1 MNYLKFAT
9 KKGLFS
15 FLHLSLLSLLFLFF
29 SNFSFGLT
37 TRTWDG
43 GGGTNDFNTAA
54 NWSGDVLPSAS
65 DSCVIIATS
74 DKTITVSSNI
84 TIGALYLYANGANV
98 NLYLDC
104 VSKVI
109 TINGNLH
116 MLANGNSNT
125 DLKVD
130 VGSSTGGIVVGR
142 HAVVDDG
149 GAYQCF
155 FISDLTSP
163 GKVTFKG
170 NLTIGPHGRTLA
182 TYEPVILM
190 DGTGAQS
197 VVINNTDTYF
207 LGEDVIIGSTN
218 NPTVTLSGSGFTN
231 GFGCYDGN
239 VTLNGTS
246 VFDIGTKTVDRIAS
260 AGGTFTI
267 ASSATLKIGGTAD
280 FPASYSTYTLSSTSN
295 TRYYG
300 TNQTV
305 NPLTYG
311 NVYLETSGVK
321 TVSSASTI
329 NGSLYVDG
337 SAYADINASLTIAG
351 NVTISSTATGDFGAA
366 SSVGGN
372 FTMSG
377 TSIAY
382 FDGAMDINGNVVIGS
397 GTNLYGGAVTSTVAG
412 NWTNSGTFTEE
423 TSTITFDGT
432 GTSTV
437 SATSSSFTTEGTTLL
452 TESFENGG
460 SIPSGWN
467 SAIVVDAGAD
477 PLVSFVLASTNPIG
491 FTATAGSYF
500 AKFNSYTAASTG
512 QNRLKRTTSFSTVG
526 LTNIVVNFDWT
537 IDDGFST
544 SADRV
549 NVQYSTDGTSWTTAG
564 SNVVRYSALG
574 DYWTSQSVTLP
585 AGAENQATLY
595 IAFLFTSGYGNDCY
609 LDNVVVTGGT
619 TNEVYAGETFYNF
632 KVSKTGSGSVTL
644 ASKIMI
650 DNSLNFNGG
659 IITSTSSYYPE
670 FDEDATVAGTP
681 SNTSHVNAT
690 VLKRTNSTTK
700 FTFPVGNG
708 TTYRYIAAT
717 PSSTN
722 ATVWTVKYNGVGHS
736 DTDVEVTLD
745 HILTQEY
752 WNVDRSGAS
761 PANATLEVTWIPSTG
776 VTDYTQLSIAHYDG
790 TTDWDKITSTP
801 VGTNSSGVL
810 TSSSA
815 VSTFSPFTIGVNAI
829 VPLPVAFVSFD
840 GKNEGDKN
848 NLKWVTS
855 SEHNNDFFTLEKSV
869 DGKVFEEI
877 GKVAGAGNSTQEIY
891 YSFDDADYRNEI
903 NYYRLKQTDYDGSS
917 VYTKTISIDNRIGNK
932 VISKIINIHGQE
944 VSSDYR
950 GAVIIIYSDNTI
962 LRTVQGL

>member
-1 MNYLKFAT
+1 MNYLKFDT

-15 FLHLSLLSLLFLFF
+15 CLQLSLLLLVFLFF
-29 SNFSFGLT
+29 SNSSFGLT

-43 GGGTNDFNTAA
+43 GGGNNDFNTAA

-84 TIGALYLYANGANV
+84 TIGALYVYANGANV

-116 MLANGNSNT
+116 MLAAGNSNT
-125 DLKVD
+125 DLRID
-130 VGSSTGGIVVGR
+130 VGSVTGGVTVGR
-142 HAVVDDG
+142 HAFVDDG
-149 GAYQCF
+149 GTVQSF
-155 FISDLTSP
+155 FVSDITSP

-190 DGTGAQS
+190 DGTGSQS

-207 LGEDVIIGSTN
+207 LGEDLIIGSTN

-246 VFDIGTKTVDRIAS
+246 IFDIATKTVDRIAS
-260 AGGTFTI
+260 SGGTFTI

-280 FPASYSTYTLSSTSN
+280 FPTYYSTYTLSSTSN

-300 TNQTV
+300 TTQTI

-329 NGSLYVDG
+329 NGNLYIDG

-351 NVTISSTATGDFGAA
+351 NTTISSTGTGDFGAA
-366 SSVGGN
+366 CSVGGN
-372 FTMSG
+372 FTMSS

-397 GTNLYGGAVTSTVAG
+397 SANLYGGAVTSTVAG

-437 SATSSSFTTEGTTLL
+437 SATSSTFTTAGTTLL

-477 PLVSFVLASTNPIG
+477 PLVTFVSASTSPTG
-491 FTATAGSYF
+491 FSATAGTYF
-500 AKFNSYTAASTG
+500 TKFNSYTAASTG

-537 IDDGFST
+537 RDDGYSS
-544 SADRV
+544 SADKV
-549 NVQYSTDGTSWTTAG
+549 NVQYSTNGTTWTTAG
-564 SNVVRYSALG
+564 SDVVRYSASG
-574 DYWTSQSVTLP
+574 DSWTSQSVTLP

-609 LDNVVVTGGT
+609 LDNVVVTGGS

-650 DNSLNFNGG
+650 GNSLNFNGG

-670 FDEDATVAGTP
+670 FDEDATVTGTP
-681 SNTSHVNAT
+681 ANTSHVNAT

-708 TTYRYIAAT
+708 TTYRSIAAT
-717 PSSTN
+717 PSSTS
-722 ATVWTVKYNGVGHS
+722 ATVWTVNYVGTGHS
-736 DTDVEVTLD
+736 DTDVETTLD
-745 HILTQEY
+745 AILTQEY
-752 WNVDRSGAS
+752 WNVGRSGAS
-761 PANATLEVTWIPSTG
+761 PADATLEVTWIPATG
-776 VTDYTQLSIAHYDG
+776 VVDYTKLTIAHYDG
-790 TTDWDKITSTP
+790 TTDWDKIASSA

-810 TSSSA
+810 TSTAA
-815 VSTFSPFTIGVNAI
+815 VSTFSPFTIAVLPPI
-829 VPLPVAFVSFD
+829 PLPVSLLSFT
-840 GKNEGDKN
+840 GKNENDKN
-848 NLKWVTS
+848 VLSWVT
-855 SEHNNDFFTLEKSV
+855 ETEQNCDYFTVEKSV
-869 DGKVFEEI
+869 DGKIFVEV
-877 GKVAGAGNSTQEIY
+877 GKLGGAGNSTQEIS
-891 YSFDDADYRNEI
+891 YSLNDTDFRNEL
-903 NYYRLKQTDYDGSS
+903 NYYRLKQTDYDGAY
-917 VYTKTISIDNRIGNK
+917 VYSDLITIDNRIDGK
-932 VISKIINIHGQE
+932 VITKIINLHGQE
-944 VSSDYR
+944 INSEYR
-950 GAVIIIYSDNTI
+950 GPVIIIYSDNTI